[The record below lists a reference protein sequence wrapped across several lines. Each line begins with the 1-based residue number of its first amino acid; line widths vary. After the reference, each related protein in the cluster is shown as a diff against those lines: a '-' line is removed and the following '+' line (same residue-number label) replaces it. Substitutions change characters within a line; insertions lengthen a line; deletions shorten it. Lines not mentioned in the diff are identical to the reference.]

1 MHMVVLFQRLRKTF
15 GTYGGVVLRL
25 RKTFG
30 AYDGV
35 NLRFRKTFGAYCA
48 VVSEIKRD
56 NWRI

>member
-30 AYDGV
+30 AYGV
-35 NLRFRKTFGAYCA
+35 
-48 VVSEIKRD
+48 VVLEINKD
-56 NWRI
+56 IWCI